1 MLAILIARKEYRLE
15 DKKTELGLFGEAL
28 SFLMERSQE
37 VTFDRILDVSIR
49 ARKRL
54 DTYPSLY
61 NAYANGKE
69 LDVQAEIRLRKVGLI

>member
-1 MLAILIARKEYRLE
+1 MLAILIARKEYSLE
-15 DKKTELGLFGEAL
+15 DKKAELGLFGEAL

-61 NAYANGKE
+61 NAYTNGND
-69 LDVQAEIRLRKVGLI
+69 LDVQAQTRLRKVGLI